1 MNDGVILAMLAM
13 APCFNSVSARFSS
26 SPTLAVH
33 PILDDPG
40 LAPAK
45 RQGWHHHS
53 RRNFEQGLSRDHG
66 QIVADRYE
74 RWLPAYPKRIE
85 IRPRFIQD
93 QLAPN
98 LGNWKCGSRR
108 SVLLTEYSA
117 FSLAPLAVSSP
128 REKVRRRFLLL
139 ETCSRIPARPHPGQ
153 AFSAFT
159 AVVIE
164 RLACGTADT
173 MHTA

>member
-85 IRPRFIQD
+85 IRPRFIQESVNSARLVTPHLF

-98 LGNWKCGSRR
+98 LGNWTR
-108 SVLLTEYSA
+108 SVAAADLSFSRSIQRSA
-117 FSLAPLAVSSP
+117 LHPWPFRARVKKSAVGSCFSKLVPESQLVP
-128 REKVRRRFLLL
+128 IL
-139 ETCSRIPARPHPGQ
+139 
-153 AFSAFT
+153 
-159 AVVIE
+159 
-164 RLACGTADT
+164 
-173 MHTA
+173 